1 MVDEQPN
8 PFQKSRRLGWS
19 KPGNQETYT
28 TDYTKLNTGK
38 ENKATYDREEEHC
51 AAKNS
56 RTVEQ

>member
-38 ENKATYDREEEHC
+38 ENQAT
-51 AAKNS
+51 
-56 RTVEQ
+56 